1 MDRQAG
7 GRRVE
12 PKPMSSLATNLSFQ
26 PSFSFFYSLAAVCDN
41 LWYKDLPEVIT
52 AMREASFIVFSNIV
66 VI

>member
-1 MDRQAG
+1 
-7 GRRVE
+7 
-12 PKPMSSLATNLSFQ
+12 MSSLATNLSFQ